1 VSDAPKSRVVTV
13 ERGSPEE
20 KRARFDAQVLPHLDA
35 AYRFARWLAR
45 SPADADDVVQEAMLR
60 AFRGFDGLRGGDV
73 KAWLFA
79 IVRNCHLTAL
89 AQRERRGFVPLPAEG
104 DPDAGT
110 PLVSAAP
117 GPESISMRRDEE
129 RSLERLLG
137 DLPPE
142 HREVLILREIEELD
156 YREIA
161 AAIQVPIG
169 TVMSRLARAR
179 AALRARWSMRSEEE
193 RDAVR

>member
-1 VSDAPKSRVVTV
+1 MTGG
-13 ERGSPEE
+13 RGSPRER
-20 KRARFDAQVLPHLDA
+20 RARFDAQVLPHLDA

-89 AQRERRGFVPLPAEG
+89 AQRERRGFVAMPEEG
-104 DPDAGT
+104 DPRDGSA
-110 PLVSAAP
+110 LVSPAP
-117 GPESISMRRDEE
+117 GPESAAMRRDEE
-129 RSLERLLG
+129 RSLERLLEA
-137 DLPPE
+137 LPPE
-142 HREVLILREIEELD
+142 HKEVLILREIEELD

-161 AAIQVPIG
+161 AVTEVPIG

-179 AALRARWSMRSEEE
+179 AALKARWLSRSEEE

>member
-1 VSDAPKSRVVTV
+1 VTDEQKTRAVSV
-13 ERGSPEE
+13 ERSSREAR
-20 KRARFDAQVLPHLDA
+20 RARFDAQVLPHLDA

-45 SPADADDVVQEAMLR
+45 SPADADDLVQEAMLR

-73 KAWLFA
+73 KAWLFT
-79 IVRNCHLTAL
+79 IVRNCHLTGI
-89 AQRERRGFVPLPAEG
+89 AQRDRRGLVPLPEEG
-104 DPDAGT
+104 GPQ
-110 PLVSAAP
+110 LVCPAP
-117 GPESISMRRDEE
+117 GPESASMRRDEQ
-129 RSLERLLG
+129 RSLARLLA

-161 AAIQVPIG
+161 AVTEVPIG

-179 AALRARWSMRSEEE
+179 AALKARWSMTSEEE
-193 RDAVR
+193 RDALR

>member
-1 VSDAPKSRVVTV
+1 MRRSRERV
-13 ERGSPEE
+13 ERGSPGAS
-20 KRARFDAQVLPHLDA
+20 RARFDAQVLPHLDA
-35 AYRFARWLAR
+35 AYRFAHWLAR
-45 SPADADDVVQEAMLR
+45 SPTDADDVVQEAMLR
-60 AFRGFDGLRGGDV
+60 AFRGLDGLRGGDV

-104 DPDAGT
+104 DAHDGT
-110 PLVSAAP
+110 AMVCAAP
-117 GPESISMRRDEE
+117 GPESVSMRRDEE

-161 AAIQVPIG
+161 AVTQVPIG

-179 AALRARWSMRSEEE
+179 ATLKARWLGTYEEE
-193 RDAVR
+193 RNAVR

>member
-1 VSDAPKSRVVTV
+1 VIDEQKPRTVRVEQSFT
-13 ERGSPEE
+13 EAR
-20 KRARFDAQVLPHLDA
+20 RARFDAQVLPHLDA

-45 SPADADDVVQEAMLR
+45 SPADADDLVQEAMLR

-79 IVRNCHLTAL
+79 IVRNCHLTGIT
-89 AQRERRGFVPLPAEG
+89 QRDRRSLVPLPEEG
-104 DPDAGT
+104 DPQ
-110 PLVSAAP
+110 LVCPAP
-117 GPESISMRRDEE
+117 GPESASMRRDEQ
-129 RSLERLLG
+129 RSLARLLA

-161 AAIQVPIG
+161 AVTEVPIG

-179 AALRARWSMRSEEE
+179 TALKARWSMKSEEE
-193 RDAVR
+193 RDALR

>member
-1 VSDAPKSRVVTV
+1 VTV
-13 ERGSPEE
+13 ERGSPGAR
-20 KRARFDAQVLPHLDA
+20 RARFDAQVLPHLDA
-35 AYRFARWLAR
+35 AYRFARWLAP
-45 SPADADDVVQEAMLR
+45 SPADADDVLQEAMLR
-60 AFRGFDGLRGGDV
+60 AFRGFDRLRGGDV

-89 AQRERRGFVPLPAEG
+89 AQRARRGFVPLPAEA
-104 DPDAGT
+104 DPHDGT
-110 PLVSAAP
+110 AMVCAAP
-117 GPESISMRRDEE
+117 GPESGSMRRDEE

-161 AAIQVPIG
+161 AVTQVPIG

-179 AALRARWSMRSEEE
+179 AALKTRWSLKTEEE
-193 RDAVR
+193 RDAMR

>member
-1 VSDAPKSRVVTV
+1 MNDEPKSRAVTV
-13 ERGSPEE
+13 ERRSAGE
-20 KRARFDAQVLPHLDA
+20 KRARFDALVLPHLDA

-45 SPADADDVVQEAMLR
+45 SSADADDVVQEAMLR

-73 KAWLFA
+73 KAWLFS

-104 DPDAGT
+104 DSPDSAA
-110 PLVSAAP
+110 LISAAP
-117 GPESISMRRDEE
+117 GPECVSMRRDEE
-129 RSLERLLG
+129 RNVERLLG

-161 AAIQVPIG
+161 AVTQVPIG

-179 AALRARWSMRSEEE
+179 AGLKARWLSESEEE